1 MGYFIINKT
10 ETGFVFLLKADDGKT
25 IGNSEVY
32 TTLSKCQNGIES
44 VRKNCNSH
52 IEDQT
57 VGGFEQQKSP
67 KYEVY
72 NDKGGRFRFRLKAS
86 NGQNIFASMGYETWG
101 ECMGYIRC
109 LGEVAPDAQAIMP
122 GEEVPAPKETAE
134 PEEERAEPVP
144 DAVVEAEPEPVEDA
158 EPEAEPIAVADT
170 APKAAE
176 PDEKISKA
184 EPGDE
189 SCGRDEHKP
198 EKKKKKRGWKFWK
211 WWS

>member
-10 ETGFVFLLKADDGKT
+10 ETGFVFLFKADDGKT

-32 TTLSKCQNGIES
+32 TTLSNCQNGIES
-44 VRKNCNSH
+44 VRKNCNSD

-57 VGGFEQQKSP
+57 VDGFEPQKFP
-67 KYEVY
+67 KFEMYC
-72 NDKGGRFRFRLKAS
+72 DKGGQFRFRLNAS
-86 NGQNIFASMGYETWG
+86 NGQNIFASMGYGTRD

-109 LGEVAPDAQAIMP
+109 LGEVAPDAQVIMP
-122 GEEVPAPKETAE
+122 GEEIPAPKETAT
-134 PEEERAEPVP
+134 PEEEHTEPVP
-144 DAVVEAEPEPVEDA
+144 DAVVEAEPEPVANGE
-158 EPEAEPIAVADT
+158 
-170 APKAAE
+170 PKAAE

-184 EPGDE
+184 EPEDE